1 MQEKFDFLRKNG
13 TIFAHV
19 RKKQY
24 FCRRKRNHMNRI
36 LWIDDE
42 IDLLQPYIIY
52 LTSKGYEVT
61 TASNGEDALDLLSAQ
76 DIVFLDENMPG
87 MTGLET
93 LQEIKRLHP
102 EVPVVMITKSEEEHI
117 MEQAIGEQ
125 IADYLIKPVN
135 PSQILLCLKKHIHQ
149 QAIVTEHVQQNYRQ
163 EWSDI
168 SYMIDTATTFEE
180 WAAIVRTLSKWDL
193 ELEDSPMRSLIDDQR
208 TQANAA
214 FAKWIAKN
222 YESWFEARKSSIA
235 QSSIAQSSIPLMSPD
250 VMKHSIFPLLDK
262 GEKVLLC
269 VIDNFRYDQWKTI
282 QPLLSE
288 FYTVQNE
295 EQYMSILPT
304 ATQYARNAI
313 FSGLLPLQ
321 IQEMYP
327 QYWVEEGDEESKNQ
341 YEKELVQT
349 LLDRYRRRESFNY
362 WKVNESDFCE
372 RVIAQLKGA
381 QAPLNIV
388 VLNFIDMLSHSRT
401 ESKMMRE
408 LANDESAYRSL
419 TLSWFRHSPTY
430 ELLRRAAELGFTLV
444 LTTDHGTTRVKNAV
458 QIIADKNTNTNIRY
472 KVGKALNCSSKNVMS
487 IEQPKRVGLPCPNVS
502 SSYAFCTGSDFF
514 AYPNQFNYYAQYYR
528 NTFQHGGISLE
539 EMIIPLVTL
548 MPKK

>member
-1 MQEKFDFLRKNG
+1 MSQ
-13 TIFAHV
+13 
-19 RKKQY
+19 
-24 FCRRKRNHMNRI
+24 I
-36 LWIDDE
+36 LWVDDE

-52 LTSKGYEVT
+52 LKGKGYEVI
-61 TASNGEDALDLLSAQ
+61 TASNGEDALDLFSNIQ
-76 DIVFLDENMPG
+76 SPISNQFDIVFLDENMPG
-87 MTGLET
+87 MSGLET

-117 MEQAIGEQ
+117 MEQAIGEK

-135 PSQILLCLKKHIHQ
+135 PSQILLCLKKHIHSRD
-149 QAIVTEHVQQNYRQ
+149 IVTEQVQQNYRQ

-168 SYMIDTATTFEE
+168 SYMIDTATTIEE
-180 WAAIVRTLSKWDL
+180 WQAIERTLSRWDI
-193 ELEDSPMRSLIDDQR
+193 ELENSPMRSLIEDQR
-208 TQANAA
+208 TQANTA

-222 YESWFEARKSSIA
+222 YESWFAGERPI
-235 QSSIAQSSIPLMSPD
+235 MSQD
-250 VMKHSIFPLLDK
+250 VMKHSVFPLLDEGK
-262 GEKVLLC
+262 KVLLC

-282 QPLLSE
+282 QPLISE
-288 FYTVQNE
+288 FYTVQHE
-295 EQYMSILPT
+295 EQYTSILPT

-313 FSGLLPLQ
+313 FSGLMPLQ
-321 IQEMYP
+321 IQQMFP
-327 QYWVEEGDEESKNQ
+327 NLWVEEGDEESKNQ
-341 YEKELVQT
+341 HEKELVQT
-349 LLDRYRRRESFNY
+349 LLDRYRRRETFNY

-372 RVIAQLKGA
+372 RVIAQLKSVKT
-381 QAPLNIV
+381 PLNIV

-408 LANDESAYRSL
+408 LANDEAAYRSL

-472 KVGKALNCSSKNVMS
+472 KVGKALNCSDKSVFF
-487 IEQPKRVGLPCPNVS
+487 IEQPKQVGLPCPNVS

-548 MPKK
+548 VPRKN

>member
-1 MQEKFDFLRKNG
+1 
-13 TIFAHV
+13 
-19 RKKQY
+19 
-24 FCRRKRNHMNRI
+24 MNRI
-36 LWIDDE
+36 LWVDDE
-42 IDLLQPYIIY
+42 VDLLQPYIIY
-52 LTSKGYEVT
+52 LKGKDYEVV
-61 TASNGEDALDLLSAQ
+61 TATNGEDALDVFARESDV

-87 MTGLET
+87 MSGLET
-93 LQEIKRLHP
+93 LQEMKRIRP

-117 MEQAIGEQ
+117 MEQAIGEK

-149 QAIVTEHVQQNYRQ
+149 QAIVSEHVRDNYRQ

-168 SYMIDTATTFEE
+168 SYMINTATTFDE
-180 WAAIVRTLSKWDL
+180 WKAIERMLSKWDI
-193 ELEDSPMRSLIDDQR
+193 ELEQSSMRSLLEDQR
-208 TQANAA
+208 AQANAA
-214 FAKWIAKN
+214 FAKWIARN
-222 YESWFEARKSSIA
+222 YEEWFSTGSSRPI
-235 QSSIAQSSIPLMSPD
+235 MSHD
-250 VMKHSIFPLLDK
+250 VMKHAVFPLLDQ

-288 FYTVQNE
+288 FFTIREE
-295 EQYMSILPT
+295 EQYLSILPT

-313 FSGLLPLQ
+313 FSGLMPLQ

-327 QYWVEEGDEESKNQ
+327 QYWVEEGEEETKNQ
-341 YEKELVQT
+341 FEKELVQT
-349 LLDRYRRRESFNY
+349 LLDRYRRRESVTY
-362 WKVNESDFCE
+362 WKVNESEFCE
-372 RVIAQLKGA
+372 RVIHQLKST
-381 QAPLNIV
+381 QTPLNIV

-408 LANDESAYRSL
+408 LANDEAAYRSI

-430 ELLRRAAELGFTLV
+430 NLLKRAAELGFTLV

-472 KVGKALNCSSKNVMS
+472 KVGKALNCSSKNVMT

-502 SSYAFCTGSDFF
+502 SSYMFCSGNDFF

-548 MPKK
+548 DPK

>member
-1 MQEKFDFLRKNG
+1 MSQ
-13 TIFAHV
+13 
-19 RKKQY
+19 
-24 FCRRKRNHMNRI
+24 I
-36 LWIDDE
+36 LWVDDE

-52 LTSKGYEVT
+52 LKGKGYEVI
-61 TASNGEDALDLLSAQ
+61 TASNGEDALELFSNIQ
-76 DIVFLDENMPG
+76 SPISNQFDIVFLDENMPG
-87 MTGLET
+87 MSGLET

-117 MEQAIGEQ
+117 MEQAIGEK

-135 PSQILLCLKKHIHQ
+135 PSQILLCLKKHIHSRD
-149 QAIVTEHVQQNYRQ
+149 IVTEQVQQNYRQ

-168 SYMIDTATTFEE
+168 SYMIDTATTIEE
-180 WAAIVRTLSKWDL
+180 WQAIERTLSRWDI
-193 ELEDSPMRSLIDDQR
+193 ELENSPMRSLIEDQR

-222 YESWFEARKSSIA
+222 YESWFAGERPI
-235 QSSIAQSSIPLMSPD
+235 MSQD
-250 VMKHSIFPLLDK
+250 VMKHSVFPLLDEGK
-262 GEKVLLC
+262 KVLLC

-282 QPLLSE
+282 QPLISE
-288 FYTVQNE
+288 FYTVQHE
-295 EQYMSILPT
+295 EQYTSILPT

-313 FSGLLPLQ
+313 FSGLMPLQ
-321 IQEMYP
+321 IQQMFP
-327 QYWVEEGDEESKNQ
+327 NLWVEEGDEESKNQ
-341 YEKELVQT
+341 HEKELVQT
-349 LLDRYRRRESFNY
+349 LLDRYRRRETFNY

-372 RVIAQLKGA
+372 RVIAQLKSV
-381 QAPLNIV
+381 QTPLNIV

-408 LANDESAYRSL
+408 LANVEAAYRSL

-430 ELLRRAAELGFTLV
+430 ELLRRAADLGFTLV

-472 KVGKALNCSSKNVMS
+472 KVGKALNCSDKSVFF
-487 IEQPKRVGLPCPNVS
+487 IEQPKQVGLPCPNVS

-548 MPKK
+548 VPRKN

>member
-1 MQEKFDFLRKNG
+1 MLRG
-13 TIFAHV
+13 
-19 RKKQY
+19 QD
-24 FCRRKRNHMNRI
+24 MNRI
-36 LWIDDE
+36 LWVDDE

-52 LTSKGYEVT
+52 LKEKGYEVV
-61 TASNGEDALDLLSAQ
+61 TASNGEDAIEAISRQTSDDSHQLSAIS
-76 DIVFLDENMPG
+76 IVFLDENMPG
-87 MTGLET
+87 MSGLET
-93 LQEIKRLHP
+93 LQEIKRIHP

-117 MEQAIGEQ
+117 MEQAIGGK
-125 IADYLIKPVN
+125 ITDYLTKPVN

-149 QAIVTEHVQQNYRQ
+149 QAIVSEQVQQSYRQ

-168 SYMIDTATTFEE
+168 TYLIDTATTIEE
-180 WAAIVRTLSKWDL
+180 WQAIERMLSKW
-193 ELEDSPMRSLIDDQR
+193 ELSLQDSEFSNQMSTMHSLIEDQR

-214 FAKWIAKN
+214 FGKWISKN
-222 YESWFEARKSSIA
+222 YEGWFGEPSAISHQPSAVRSQPSERPI
-235 QSSIAQSSIPLMSPD
+235 MSQD
-250 VMKHSIFPLLDK
+250 VMKHAVFPLLDK

-282 QPLLSE
+282 QPLISE
-288 FYTVQNE
+288 FYTIRTE
-295 EQYMSILPT
+295 EQYTSILPT

-327 QYWVEEGDEESKNQ
+327 QYWVEEGDEESKNL

-372 RVIAQLKGA
+372 RVIAQLKGVKT
-381 QAPLNIV
+381 PLNIV

-401 ESKMMRE
+401 ESKIMKE

-419 TLSWFRHSPTY
+419 TMSWFKHSPTH

-472 KVGKALNCSSKNVMS
+472 KVGKALNCGSKNMMA

-502 SSYAFCTGSDFF
+502 SSYMFCTGSDFF
-514 AYPNQFNYYAQYYR
+514 AYPNQFNYYAQYFR

-548 MPKK
+548 VPKR

>member
-1 MQEKFDFLRKNG
+1 MS
-13 TIFAHV
+13 
-19 RKKQY
+19 
-24 FCRRKRNHMNRI
+24 RI
-36 LWIDDE
+36 LWVDDE

-52 LTSKGYEVT
+52 LKGKGYEVV
-61 TASNGEDALDLLSAQ
+61 TASNGEDALDALAEAVPA
-76 DIVFLDENMPG
+76 IVFLDENMPG

-117 MEQAIGEQ
+117 MEQAIGEK

-149 QAIVTEHVQQNYRQ
+149 QAIVTEQVQQNYRQ

-168 SYMIDTATTFEE
+168 SYMIDTATTIEE
-180 WAAIVRTLSKWDL
+180 WQAIERTLSRWDI
-193 ELEDSPMRSLIDDQR
+193 ELENSPMRSLIDDQR

-222 YESWFEARKSSIA
+222 YEAWFDGER
-235 QSSIAQSSIPLMSPD
+235 PVMSQD

-282 QPLLSE
+282 QPLISE
-288 FYTVQNE
+288 FYSIRTE
-295 EQYMSILPT
+295 EQYTSILPT

-321 IQEMYP
+321 IQQMFP
-327 QYWVEEGDEESKNQ
+327 NLWVEEGDEESKNQ
-341 YEKELVQT
+341 YEKELAQT
-349 LLDRYRRRESFNY
+349 LLDRYRRKESCNY

-372 RVIAQLKGA
+372 KVIRDLKGS

-408 LANDESAYRSL
+408 LANDEAAYRSL
-419 TLSWFRHSPTY
+419 TLSWFKHSPTY
-430 ELLRRAAELGFTLV
+430 ELLRKAAEWGYTLV

-472 KVGKALNCSSKNVMS
+472 KVGKALNCNAKSVFF
-487 IEQPKRVGLPCPNVS
+487 IDQPKRVGLPCPNVS
-502 SSYAFCTGSDFF
+502 SSYAFCTVSDFF

-548 MPKK
+548 IPKK

>member
-1 MQEKFDFLRKNG
+1 MSQ
-13 TIFAHV
+13 
-19 RKKQY
+19 
-24 FCRRKRNHMNRI
+24 I
-36 LWIDDE
+36 LWVDDE

-52 LTSKGYEVT
+52 LKGKGYDVT
-61 TASNGEDALDLLSAQ
+61 TATNGEDALDRLSESVPA
-76 DIVFLDENMPG
+76 IVFLDENMPG

-93 LQEIKRLHP
+93 LQEMKRLHP

-117 MEQAIGEQ
+117 MEQAIGEK

-135 PSQILLCLKKHIHQ
+135 PSQILMCLKKHVHQ
-149 QAIVTEHVQQNYRQ
+149 QAIVSEQVQQNYRQ
-163 EWSDI
+163 EWGDI
-168 SYMIDTATTFEE
+168 SYMIDTASTIEE
-180 WAAIVRTLSKWDL
+180 WQAIERTLSKWDI
-193 ELEDSPMRSLIDDQR
+193 ELENSAMRSLIEDQR

-222 YESWFEARKSSIA
+222 YERWFSGAR
-235 QSSIAQSSIPLMSPD
+235 PVMSHD
-250 VMKHSIFPLLDK
+250 LMKHAVFPLLDK

-282 QPLLSE
+282 QPLVSE
-288 FYTVQNE
+288 CYTVRTE
-295 EQYMSILPT
+295 EQYTSILPT

-321 IQEMYP
+321 IQEMFP
-327 QYWVEEGDEESKNQ
+327 NLWVEEGEEESKNQ
-341 YEKELVQT
+341 HEKELVQT

-372 RVIAQLKGA
+372 RVIQQLKGS

-408 LANDESAYRSL
+408 LANDEAAYRSL
-419 TLSWFRHSPTY
+419 TLSWFRHSPIY
-430 ELLRRAAELGFTLV
+430 ELLRLASEMGFTLV
-444 LTTDHGTTRVKNAV
+444 ITTDHGTTRVKNAV
-458 QIIADKNTNTNIRY
+458 QIVADKNTNTNIRY
-472 KVGKALNCSSKNVMS
+472 KVGKALNCSSKNVFS

-548 MPKK
+548 VPKR

>member
-1 MQEKFDFLRKNG
+1 
-13 TIFAHV
+13 
-19 RKKQY
+19 
-24 FCRRKRNHMNRI
+24 MNRI
-36 LWIDDE
+36 LWVDDE

-52 LTSKGYEVT
+52 LKEKGYEVI
-61 TASNGEDALDLLSAQ
+61 TASNGEDAIEAISRQPSVISDQTSAISDQ
-76 DIVFLDENMPG
+76 MSAISDQTSAISIVFLDENMPG
-87 MTGLET
+87 MSGLET
-93 LQEIKRLHP
+93 LQEIKRVRP

-117 MEQAIGEQ
+117 MEQAIGGQ

-149 QAIVTEHVQQNYRQ
+149 QAIVSEQVQQSYRQ

-168 SYMIDTATTFEE
+168 TYLIDTASTIEE
-180 WAAIVRTLSKWDL
+180 WQAIERMLTKWELSL
-193 ELEDSPMRSLIDDQR
+193 QDSEFSDQMSGMHSLIESQR
-208 TQANAA
+208 TQANTA
-214 FAKWIAKN
+214 FAKWVSKN
-222 YESWFEARKSSIA
+222 YESIVESRKSKVESSESI
-235 QSSIAQSSIPLMSPD
+235 IMSPD
-250 VMKHSIFPLLDK
+250 VMKHAVFPLLDK

-282 QPLLSE
+282 QPLISE
-288 FYTVQNE
+288 FYTIRTE
-295 EQYMSILPT
+295 EQYTSILPT

-313 FSGLLPLQ
+313 FAGLMPLQ

-327 QYWVEEGDEESKNQ
+327 QYWVEEGDDESKNL

-372 RVIAQLKGA
+372 RVIGQLKGV
-381 QAPLNIV
+381 QSPLNIV

-401 ESKMMRE
+401 ESKIMRE

-419 TLSWFRHSPTY
+419 TLSWFKHSPTH

-472 KVGKALNCSSKNVMS
+472 KVGKALNCGSKNVLAL
-487 IEQPKRVGLPCPNVS
+487 EQPKRVGLPCPNVS
-502 SSYAFCTGSDFF
+502 SSYMFCTGSDFF
-514 AYPNQFNYYAQYYR
+514 AYPNQFNYYAQYFR

-539 EMIIPLVTL
+539 EMVIPLVTL
-548 MPKK
+548 VPKR

>member
-1 MQEKFDFLRKNG
+1 MSQ
-13 TIFAHV
+13 
-19 RKKQY
+19 
-24 FCRRKRNHMNRI
+24 I
-36 LWIDDE
+36 LWVDDE

-52 LTSKGYEVT
+52 LNNKGYEVV
-61 TASNGEDALDLLSAQ
+61 TATNGRDALDRFRTGAGEPHGESDAI

-87 MTGLET
+87 LTGLET
-93 LQEIKRLHP
+93 LQEIKRLRP

-117 MEQAIGEQ
+117 MEEAIGEK

-135 PSQILLCLKKHIHQ
+135 PNQILLCLKKHIHQ
-149 QAIVTEHVQQNYRQ
+149 QAIVSEHARDNYRQ

-168 SYMIDTATTFEE
+168 SYMIDTAATFDE
-180 WAAIVRTLSKWDL
+180 WKAVERTLSHWDI
-193 ELEDSPMRSLIDDQR
+193 ELENSPMRSMLEDQR
-208 TQANAA
+208 AQANAA
-214 FAKWIAKN
+214 FGKWVQKN
-222 YESWFEARKSSIA
+222 YVSLVENPKPKGDNSGDIILSHN
-235 QSSIAQSSIPLMSPD
+235 
-250 VMKHSIFPLLDK
+250 VMKHSVFPLLDK

-288 FYTVQNE
+288 FYTIRQE

-349 LLDRYRRRESFNY
+349 LPDRYRRRETFTY

-372 RVIAQLKGA
+372 RVIAQLKGTKT
-381 QAPLNIV
+381 PLNIV

-408 LANDESAYRSL
+408 LANDEAAYRSL

-430 ELLRRAAELGFTLV
+430 NLLKRAAESGYTLV

-472 KVGKALNCSSKNVMS
+472 KVGKALNCNSKSVMTV
-487 IEQPKRVGLPCPNVS
+487 EQPKRVGLPCPNVS
-502 SSYAFCTGSDFF
+502 SSYMFCTGSDFF

-539 EMIIPLVTL
+539 EMVIPLVT
-548 MPKK
+548 MVPKGN

>member
-1 MQEKFDFLRKNG
+1 MLKNYAKIG
-13 TIFAHV
+13 TIFAHIK
-19 RKKQY
+19 KKQY
-24 FCRRKRNHMNRI
+24 FCKRKRMNMNRI
-36 LWIDDE
+36 LWVDDE

-52 LTSKGYEVT
+52 LTGKGYEVV
-61 TASNGEDALDLLSAQ
+61 TASNGEDALDILDDAVPN
-76 DIVFLDENMPG
+76 IVFLDENMPG

-180 WAAIVRTLSKWDL
+180 WAAIERTLSRWDI
-193 ELEDSPMRSLIDDQR
+193 ELEKSPMRSMIDDQR

-214 FAKWIAKN
+214 FAKWIARN
-222 YESWFEARKSSIA
+222 YEGWFDQSARPVLSH
-235 QSSIAQSSIPLMSPD
+235 D
-250 VMKHSIFPLLDK
+250 VMKHAVFPLLDK

-288 FYTVQNE
+288 FYSVQAE
-295 EQYMSILPT
+295 EQYLSILPT

-372 RVIAQLKGA
+372 RVIAQLKGV

-408 LANDESAYRSL
+408 LANDEAAYRSL
-419 TLSWFRHSPTY
+419 TYSWFRHSPTY

-472 KVGKALNCSSKNVMS
+472 KVGKALNCSSKNVMT

-539 EMIIPLVTL
+539 EMVIPLVTL
-548 MPKK
+548 TPKNS

>member
-1 MQEKFDFLRKNG
+1 MSK
-13 TIFAHV
+13 
-19 RKKQY
+19 
-24 FCRRKRNHMNRI
+24 I

-52 LTSKGYEVT
+52 LKGKGYEVA
-61 TASNGEDALDLLSAQ
+61 TASNGEDAINTLTEAVPN
-76 DIVFLDENMPG
+76 IVFLDENMPG
-87 MTGLET
+87 MSGLET

-117 MEQAIGEQ
+117 MEQAIGEK

-135 PSQILLCLKKHIHQ
+135 PSQILLCLKKHVHSRDIM
-149 QAIVTEHVQQNYRQ
+149 TEQVQQNYRQ

-168 SYMIDTATTFEE
+168 SYMIDTASTIEE
-180 WAAIVRTLSKWDL
+180 WQAIERTLSKWDI
-193 ELEDSPMRSLIDDQR
+193 ELENSSMRSLIEDQR

-214 FAKWIAKN
+214 FAKWIGRN
-222 YESWFEARKSSIA
+222 YVSWFSGEGLAVSGR
-235 QSSIAQSSIPLMSPD
+235 PLMSPN
-250 VMKHSIFPLLDK
+250 VMKHAVFPLLDK
-262 GEKVLLC
+262 GKKVLLC

-282 QPLLSE
+282 QPLIGE
-288 FYTVQNE
+288 FYSVAHE
-295 EQYMSILPT
+295 EQYTSILPT

-313 FSGLLPLQ
+313 FAGLMPLQ
-321 IQEMYP
+321 IQQMFP
-327 QYWVEEGDEESKNQ
+327 HLWVEEGDEESKNQ
-341 YEKELVQT
+341 HEKELVQT
-349 LLDRYRRRESFNY
+349 LLDRYRRKESFNY
-362 WKVNESDFCE
+362 WKINESDFCE
-372 RVIAQLKGA
+372 RVIAQLKGV

-408 LANDESAYRSL
+408 LANDEAAYRSL
-419 TLSWFRHSPTY
+419 TLSWFKHSPTY
-430 ELLRRAAELGFTLV
+430 ELLRRAAELGYTLV

-458 QIIADKNTNTNIRY
+458 QIVADKNTNTNIRY
-472 KVGKALNCSSKNVMS
+472 KVGKALNTTSKNVFT
-487 IEQPKRVGLPCPNVS
+487 IDQPKHVGLPCPNVS
-502 SSYAFCTGSDFF
+502 SSYAFCSGADFF

-548 MPKK
+548 EPKSR

>member
-1 MQEKFDFLRKNG
+1 MSQ
-13 TIFAHV
+13 
-19 RKKQY
+19 
-24 FCRRKRNHMNRI
+24 I
-36 LWIDDE
+36 LWVDDE

-52 LTSKGYEVT
+52 LKEKGYEVL
-61 TASNGEDALDLLSAQ
+61 TASNGEDAIEAFSNQ
-76 DIVFLDENMPG
+76 NSVFSIVFLDENMPG

-93 LQEIKRLHP
+93 LQEIKRIHP

-117 MEQAIGEQ
+117 MEQAIGEK

-135 PSQILLCLKKHIHQ
+135 PSQILLCLKKHLHQ
-149 QAIVTEHVQQNYRQ
+149 QAIVAEQTQQNYRQ

-168 SYMIDTATTFEE
+168 SYMIDTATTIEE
-180 WAAIVRTLSKWDL
+180 WQAVERALSKWDL
-193 ELEDSPMRSLIDDQR
+193 ELENSAMRPLLEDQR

-214 FAKWIAKN
+214 FAKWLAKN
-222 YESWFEARKSSIA
+222 YENWFASEQR
-235 QSSIAQSSIPLMSPD
+235 PVMSQD
-250 VMKHSIFPLLDK
+250 VMKHSVFPLLDK

-282 QPLLSE
+282 QPLISE
-288 FYTVQNE
+288 FYSIRTE
-295 EQYMSILPT
+295 EQYTSILPT

-313 FSGLLPLQ
+313 FSGLMPLQ
-321 IQEMYP
+321 IQQMYP

-349 LLDRYRRRESFNY
+349 LLDRYRRRESFSY

-372 RVIAQLKGA
+372 RVIGQLKGV
-381 QAPLNIV
+381 QTPLNIV

-408 LANDESAYRSL
+408 LANDEAAYRSL

-472 KVGKALNCSSKNVMS
+472 KVGKALNCSSKNVFA
-487 IEQPKRVGLPCPNVS
+487 IEQPKRVGLPCPNIS

-548 MPKK
+548 TPKRI

>member
-1 MQEKFDFLRKNG
+1 MS
-13 TIFAHV
+13 
-19 RKKQY
+19 
-24 FCRRKRNHMNRI
+24 RI
-36 LWIDDE
+36 LWVDDE
-42 IDLLQPYIIY
+42 VDLLQPYIIY
-52 LTSKGYEVT
+52 LKNKGYEVV
-61 TASNGEDALDLLSAQ
+61 TASNGEDALCLVESQKNASLKDKSHF

-87 MTGLET
+87 MSGLET
-93 LQEIKRLHP
+93 LQEIKRVHP
-102 EVPVVMITKSEEEHI
+102 ELPVVMITKSEEEHI
-117 MEQAIGEQ
+117 MEQAIGEK

-149 QAIVTEHVQQNYRQ
+149 QEIVTEQVQQNYRQ

-168 SYMIDTATTFEE
+168 SYMIDTASTIEE
-180 WAAIVRTLSKWDL
+180 WQAIERTLSKWDL
-193 ELEDSPMRSLIDDQR
+193 ELENSPMRSLIEDQR
-208 TQANAA
+208 TQANVA
-214 FAKWIAKN
+214 FAKWVARN
-222 YESWFEARKSSIA
+222 YEDIVERKKTASLKDES
-235 QSSIAQSSIPLMSPD
+235 LVMSQD
-250 VMKHSIFPLLDK
+250 VMKHAVFPLLDK

-282 QPLLSE
+282 QPLISE
-288 FYTVQNE
+288 FYTIRHE
-295 EQYMSILPT
+295 EQYTSILPT

-321 IQEMYP
+321 IKEMYP
-327 QYWVEEGDEESKNQ
+327 QYWVEEGDEETKNQ

-362 WKVNESDFCE
+362 WKINESDFCE
-372 RVIAQLKGA
+372 RVIGQLKGV

-408 LANDESAYRSL
+408 LANDEAAYRSL

-430 ELLRRAAELGFTLV
+430 ELLRRASELGFTLV

-472 KVGKALNCSSKNVMS
+472 KVGKALNCNSKNVFF

-502 SSYAFCTGSDFF
+502 SSYAFCAGSDFF

-548 MPKK
+548 EPKSR